1 MLERDRSDVSTS
13 DTALQDE
20 TEHTIREIQ
29 TKVERLLDGYLAQD
43 IEREVYLKKK
53 ADLLGQKK
61 SLEEKQGRLKH
72 AANAWLEPMAEWLN
86 DAEKLKKIAQASDL
100 FAKKVTAKEIFGSNL
115 LLTQKNVVV
124 VSPEN
129 VVNVVVENVVD
140 PSENVVD
147 PSENVVVVR
156 KNVDQNV
163 AVGGVK
169 TQWTAVQAAHIMAC
183 EKPLSFV
190 LAWLYNEARTY
201 FQSKI

>member
-1 MLERDRSDVSTS
+1 MFS
-13 DTALQDE
+13 
-20 TEHTIREIQ
+20 TEHRQNSLQLTELKLPPRCTKPKEKALIVFDRDGNTKSFLAVRFGARSLYQSEIEFSRYF
-29 TKVERLLDGYLAQD
+29 KP
-43 IEREVYLKKK
+43 
-53 ADLLGQKK
+53 
-61 SLEEKQGRLKH
+61 LESEDQSS
-72 AANAWLEPMAEWLN
+72 
-86 DAEKLKKIAQASDL
+86 KISHR
-100 FAKKVTAKEIFGSNL
+100 IPNL